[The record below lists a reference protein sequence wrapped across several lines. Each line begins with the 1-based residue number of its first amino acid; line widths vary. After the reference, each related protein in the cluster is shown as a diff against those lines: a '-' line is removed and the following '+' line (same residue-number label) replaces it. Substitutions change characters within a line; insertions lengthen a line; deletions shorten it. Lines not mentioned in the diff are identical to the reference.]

1 MADREIGRREMVEKT
16 VDYICR
22 QLSRLKVIE
31 GLPDAKIESETLI
44 NRATDVLSGALTYL
58 AVYITRE
65 PGVFG
70 VLGRLTKLHDS
81 LTSRKHRQNHRNG
94 GPGVRRCRP

>member
-1 MADREIGRREMVEKT
+1 MADREVGRQEMVEKT
-16 VDYICR
+16 MDYICR
-22 QLSRLKVIE
+22 QLGRLEVIE

-58 AVYITRE
+58 AVHISRE

-70 VLGRLTKLHDS
+70 VLGIMTKTLRLA
-81 LTSRKHRQNHRNG
+81 NF
-94 GPGVRRCRP
+94 

>member
-1 MADREIGRREMVEKT
+1 VADREVGRQEMVEKT
-16 VDYICR
+16 MDYICR

-58 AVYITRE
+58 AVHLSRE

-70 VLGRLTKLHDS
+70 VLGRMTKTL
-81 LTSRKHRQNHRNG
+81 RFANF
-94 GPGVRRCRP
+94 